1 MIHNE
6 IIYKGSFYFSWFSAY
21 SASINWLKMFQKRL
35 TGDMGYRSPHLS
47 HAKRALYHLSY
58 IPSYNLLLIFENLIF
73 KHILQHQTKKPLENS
88 SYTLY
93 NHTKLYLISF
103 WETCLYLKHKETL
116 KNINNY
122 ISIRQFIKIYIKYF
136 LLFLEI
142 FFEIFKLDILLL
154 YNCNSAKF

>member
-1 MIHNE
+1 LYLKHKETLKNINNY
-6 IIYKGSFYFSWFSAY
+6 I
-21 SASINWLKMFQKRL
+21 SIRQFIKN
-35 TGDMGYRSPHLS
+35 
-47 HAKRALYHLSY
+47 
-58 IPSYNLLLIFENLIF
+58 
-73 KHILQHQTKKPLENS
+73 
-88 SYTLY
+88 
-93 NHTKLYLISF
+93 LISF